1 VHKYQEAPPRD
12 RAKRWPRKNRQRF
25 THNLETEPGLA
36 AQVDVL
42 AEHWNTTKVAAL
54 ARIINAYVMER
65 PTYHAL
71 LQTELPQV
79 EVAHVE

>member
-1 VHKYQEAPPRD
+1 MRHYEEAPPRD
-12 RAKRWPRKNRQRF
+12 RAKRWGRVRNRF

-42 AEHWNTTKVAAL
+42 AEHWNITKVAAL

>member
-1 VHKYQEAPPRD
+1 MHRYQEAPPRD
-12 RAKRWPRKNRQRF
+12 RAKRWCRVRNRF
-25 THNLETEPGLA
+25 THNLEIDPGLA

-54 ARIINAYVMER
+54 GRIVQAYVMER

-71 LQTELPQV
+71 LRTELPQV
-79 EVAHVE
+79 EVANVE